1 MVGLWGSICSLSPP
15 SSPSSHNEQQQQQH
29 PTRPLLWTN
38 SLPRKNRRQP
48 GEWNFYEKTE
58 SCYDLTTLDFGYRQQ
73 TKATKATNNN
83 LLLTKSQSGSV
94 LKQNPRAEDDD
105 RKGASLVRTQSGLIV
120 PPRRKSKSRGKEST
134 ENKKNTERVWEVVQT
149 AKECCHDQGHRSPFH
164 SQNNRTMV
172 CGELVRSQSGLLV
185 PPRGRKVARQE
196 GRMDFNNMV
205 VAANKEK
212 KENSVGSSALLKQE
226 RQRTTEE
233 SRHKQDVMRREERQE
248 EQKELNRKAGEG
260 GKLVKSNSKLSIDG
274 RRGTPKR
281 FAPSPPLN
289 PTITSDTSTTSTT
302 TSTTKEVKVPPAP
315 PPRKKSLQAA
325 SYSKVWAKSSATA
338 NISEMA
344 MNNNI
349 ITISDPTVAP
359 TNDSVDAFWKLINS
373 NMALN
378 YFMTDGLDEAKMSSK
393 MLHNVNK
400 EGNRDV
406 NKEGFNDDDVSQ
418 RRTESSDSASP
429 PPLLKNEIWRTPRE
443 SWILTTTSPSC
454 QKTLISTNGDLP
466 EVWKTPRQSWMT
478 TSDGYI
484 DCCEEFRDCWKTKR
498 QEDEEYAKVEKQ
510 GQVRVGETHMQEKYQ
525 AGQIVL
531 LREQLLANV
540 HPCILTFVKMSH
552 TIVQMFL
559 CKNYETPKVYYR

>member
-1 MVGLWGSICSLSPP
+1 
-15 SSPSSHNEQQQQQH
+15 
-29 PTRPLLWTN
+29 
-38 SLPRKNRRQP
+38 
-48 GEWNFYEKTE
+48 
-58 SCYDLTTLDFGYRQQ
+58 
-73 TKATKATNNN
+73 
-83 LLLTKSQSGSV
+83 
-94 LKQNPRAEDDD
+94 
-105 RKGASLVRTQSGLIV
+105 
-120 PPRRKSKSRGKEST
+120 
-134 ENKKNTERVWEVVQT
+134 
-149 AKECCHDQGHRSPFH
+149 
-164 SQNNRTMV
+164 
-172 CGELVRSQSGLLV
+172 
-185 PPRGRKVARQE
+185 
-196 GRMDFNNMV
+196 MDFNNMV

-248 EQKELNRKAGEG
+248 EQKELNRRAGEG

-289 PTITSDTSTTSTT
+289 PTITSYTSTTSTT

-525 AGQIVL
+525 ATGQIVL

-559 CKNYETPKVYYR
+559 CKNYETPKFHYRLTIFCYSQTMCNLHSQYE